1 MSSDWFMQL
10 PATHIPQSTAFRVIP
25 YLFRA
30 SKTFTG
36 YSANITLGTQCSA
49 NFFHEIIPMADT
61 GGVRISVAVLA
72 LHGVGVSVALVDRV
86 RQCSS
91 NVAERVD
98 VHLLLPDRLDM
109 YYRDL
114 NENNVFQRNFY
125 EVTEEHRG
133 YFDDISCDRILE
145 KGMGVKFGTHLKF
158 VNHSI
163 WFPQNLLRKLAM
175 QYTITKHVMML
186 DIDFAVSADIAL
198 EHHRVYQ
205 EVASLGVNMSRIV
218 LVPPG
223 LSFFFD
229 ATGDSCTYSL

>member
-61 GGVRISVAVLA
+61 AGVRISVAVLA

-86 RQCSS
+86 RQCSP
-91 NVAERVD
+91 NVTEHVD
-98 VHLLLPDRLDM
+98 VHLLLPDKLDV
-109 YYRDL
+109 YYQDL
-114 NENNVFQRNFY
+114 NEKNVFQRNFE
-125 EVTEEHRG
+125 EVIDGHRG

-145 KGMGVKFGTHLKF
+145 KGMGVSFGSHPKF

-163 WFPQNLLRKLAM
+163 PFPVNLLRKIAM
-175 QYTITKHVMML
+175 RYTITKHVMML
-186 DIDFAVSADIAL
+186 DIDFAVSVDIAL
-198 EHHRVYQ
+198 EHHRVYE

-218 LVPPG
+218 FVPPG
-223 LSFFFD
+223 ILFLS
-229 ATGDSCTYSL
+229 TTCHSSRCSL